1 MEDGPW
7 KSHGRREDAVTT
19 TDVLAAAR
27 DEVRAAL
34 AADDVVSELRRIAI
48 EIASRGIGWSGMEAV
63 FASVCEELTE
73 AGRDEES
80 ALVAYVLD
88 MAEEWR

>member
-1 MEDGPW
+1 M
-7 KSHGRREDAVTT
+7 TT

-34 AADDVVSELRRIAI
+34 AAEDVISELRRLAI
-48 EIASRGIGWSGMEAV
+48 ELASRGDVGGRSGVTAV

-80 ALVAYVLD
+80 AIVAYVLD
-88 MAEEWR
+88 MVDEWS

>member
-1 MEDGPW
+1 MPTM
-7 KSHGRREDAVTT
+7 DALT
-19 TDVLAAAR
+19 AAR

-34 AADDVVSELRRIAI
+34 AAEDVISELRRVAI
-48 EIASRGIGWSGMEAV
+48 EIAARGVGRSALEAV

-80 ALVAYVLD
+80 ATVAYVLD
-88 MAEEWR
+88 MIDQWR